1 MEPLGKGLLAI
12 GLLIAALG
20 VALLVASRLGIE
32 RIPGD
37 IVWRKGNFTI
47 YAPIGLMIVV
57 SVLLTIILNLFFSRR

>member
-1 MEPLGKGLLAI
+1 LPSGSI
-12 GLLIAALG
+12 
-20 VALLVASRLGIE
+20 VASRLGIE